1 MDYVN
6 LQVAI
11 GGDIGNTVPK
21 FFVPVSEIPV
31 LMAIHGPDALFDFE
45 PVDAPEGGE
54 DLSSAE
60 ELQRLRSIYG
70 HVTDGDGENILRQVY
85 PGAGAQVVDSID
97 ALDIPEGAYKTLE
110 RVTAKKAAKKTP
122 RKAAAKKDEAPAD
135 DKADDDQSVL
145 E

>member
-11 GGDIGNTVPK
+11 GGDTGNTVPK
-21 FFVPVSEIPV
+21 FNVPVSEIPV

-45 PVDAPEGGE
+45 PVDPVEDAE

-85 PGAGAQVVDSID
+85 PGAGAQVVTSLD
-97 ALDIPEGAYKTLE
+97 ALDIPEGAFKTLE
-110 RVTAKKAAKKTP
+110 RVSAKKPAKKTARKPAAKKE
-122 RKAAAKKDEAPAD
+122 DDAPEGD
-135 DKADDDQSVL
+135 DKSVL